1 MLQQNPAT
9 TKPSPA
15 AVFVAVG
22 GLYVGQSVIGG
33 LTLLV
38 GADHAAP
45 GCTGPAVQRC
55 DYIATARAVMAT
67 SSSTHAVRHPF
78 TSDRG
83 FEVFDQGSLV
93 LVQQT
98 APSGPGWLN
107 HASAVRID
115 KKSCRPCEVG
125 YAQSA
130 PWAPD
135 HPQRGRLIMHLPAED
150 PIAAAK
156 LTAQIRAIE
165 AEVAQQAT
173 TAGRGTPSSRTL

>member
-1 MLQQNPAT
+1 MLHPGNLDPVGFGFF
-9 TKPSPA
+9 SIF
-15 AVFVAVG
+15 AV
-22 GLYVGQSVIGG
+22 LGG

-165 AEVAQQAT
+165 AEVAQQTMT
-173 TAGRGTPSSRTL
+173 TGRETPSSRTL